1 MIFKIQP
8 RNAAVLGMV
17 SAVLW
22 LVALT
27 VEYAFHL
34 QPPGNGSLLYYLDQ
48 LLFFIAMVGY
58 VVLLLGLWQAKAAG
72 EGVFGKISLG
82 IFIAGLAALLIASI
96 VSALTNNPDFFLF
109 PIGGMLQM
117 LGGLFTG
124 IAVVTAKRW
133 DGWQRFAPLLQG
145 LYYLIVLI
153 LVLVIFSQP
162 PTQLSESLWQVTWF
176 LTSLALF
183 TKARE
188 AAIPSSGTANHE
200 AAVQPAGMTR
210 SNGQ

>member
-1 MIFKIQP
+1 MNSNIYP
-8 RNAAVLGMV
+8 RNAAVAGMV
-17 SAVLW
+17 SAIIW
-22 LVALT
+22 LIALT
-27 VEYAFHL
+27 IEYSFHL
-34 QPPGNGSLLYYLDQ
+34 RPPGDGSLLYYLDQ
-48 LLFFIAMVGY
+48 LLFFIAMLGY
-58 VVLLLGLWQAKAAG
+58 VFLLLGLWQAKAAG

-117 LGGLFTG
+117 LGGLLTG

-153 LVLVIFSQP
+153 LVLVIFNQP
-162 PTQLSESLWQVTWF
+162 PTQLSESIWQVTWF

-183 TKARE
+183 TKTSH
-188 AAIPSSGTANHE
+188 AAIREDG
-200 AAVQPAGMTR
+200 AAYQPGVR
-210 SNGQ
+210 HSNGD